1 MENMIPYAN
10 AVKWAFLAV
19 TTSSNLQILGSC
31 VTTALTVMAAIVQSP
46 NFPFILLFILRYL
59 RLIVH
64 MISFW
69 LYKTTL
75 VPIDPTYFPED
86 CTVIIP
92 TVDPENP
99 DFIECLTSILAN
111 KPSGIIIVTVGAEK
125 LRLTREITAALSPS
139 ICVTA
144 IEQANKHAQ
153 VCHALSRVRT
163 RIAVLVDDHVFW
175 PSTNFLRTMLA
186 PFEDSS
192 IAAVATNK
200 CVRRDQPGFTFAAFW
215 NVIGALYLE
224 RYNFELAATTNID
237 GGVFVTSSR
246 TSAYRTAILHD
257 PEFIVRFTNEWFGPL
272 NTDDDKFIT
281 RWVVKRGWKVRFQC
295 CEDAT
300 IETMLGQ
307 VLRWV
312 RTTWRSNSAS
322 LFTDRTVWH
331 RQPWCMYAMYWTS
344 FFNFALFYDAALVFT
359 LTKST
364 FGNATSLKCL
374 AACIFA
380 SKLIKPLPYFWHRRQ
395 DLVFLSGCILFGY
408 YHSLVKLYAGLTFW
422 NASWGGQNLDVV
434 RGRTDDG
441 RDNDSDSNDE
451 SHTFSNDGSFVDSDS
466 ASSCSSESDGNNS
479 NRGLAPGKLPPRPHW
494 NKPLST
500 IKTPWGTVRA
510 SNLLRV
516 PANVLEGQVPLF
528 AFGAKKNTTKPA
540 KTVVEITTSNA
551 KVSYLQDVKGKYK
564 RYGYLSNVYKR
575 SWVRGDDCLRLHDH
589 GTGLG
594 NGHCI
599 LEMSG
604 DSSSY
609 QAA

>member
-10 AVKWAFLAV
+10 AVKWAFMAV
-19 TTSSNLQILGSC
+19 TTSSNLQILGSY
-31 VTTALTVMAAIVQSP
+31 LTVMAAIVQSP

-69 LYKTTL
+69 LCKPTP

-86 CTVIIP
+86 CTVIMP

-99 DFIECLTSILAN
+99 DFTECLTSILAN

-139 ICVTA
+139 IRVTA

-163 RIAVLVDDHVFW
+163 RITVLVDDHVFW

-186 PFEDSS
+186 PFEDAS
-192 IAAVATNK
+192 IAAVATHK

-224 RYNFELAATTNID
+224 RHNFELAATTNID
-237 GGVFVTSSR
+237 GGVFVISGR

-257 PEFIVRFTNEWFGPL
+257 PEFIVRFTGMLSPL
-272 NTDDDKFIT
+272 NADDDKFIT
-281 RWVVKRGWKVRFQC
+281 RWVVKRGWKVQFQC
-295 CEDAT
+295 CEDAP
-300 IETMLGQ
+300 IETMLGEYPKYLSQ

-312 RTTWRSNSAS
+312 RTAWRSNSAS

-331 RQPWCMYAMYWTS
+331 RQPWCVYWTS

-364 FGNATSLKCL
+364 FGNATALKCL

-380 SKLIKPLPYFWHRRQ
+380 SKLIKPFPYFWHRPQ
-395 DLVFLSGCILFGY
+395 DLVFLSRCIY
-408 YHSLVKLYAGLTFW
+408 YHSLVKLYAGLRFW
-422 NASWGGQNLDVV
+422 NASWGGQNLDIV
-434 RGRTDDG
+434 RGQTDDG
-441 RDNDSDSNDE
+441 NDNDSDSNDE
-451 SHTFSNDGSFVDSDS
+451 SHTLSNDVSLVDSDL
-466 ASSCSSESDGNNS
+466 ASSCSSKSDG
-479 NRGLAPGKLPPRPHW
+479 RGLAPGKLPPRPPW

-500 IKTPWGTVRA
+500 IKTPWGTIRA
-510 SNLLRV
+510 SNLLWV
-516 PANVLEGQVPLF
+516 PANVLEGQVPQF

-540 KTVVEITTSNA
+540 KTVVEMTTSNA
-551 KVSYLQDVKGKYK
+551 KVSYPRDVEGKYE
-564 RYGYLSNVYKR
+564 RRGYVSNVY
-575 SWVRGDDCLRLHDH
+575 
-589 GTGLG
+589 
-594 NGHCI
+594 N
-599 LEMSG
+599 
-604 DSSSY
+604 
-609 QAA
+609 AAR